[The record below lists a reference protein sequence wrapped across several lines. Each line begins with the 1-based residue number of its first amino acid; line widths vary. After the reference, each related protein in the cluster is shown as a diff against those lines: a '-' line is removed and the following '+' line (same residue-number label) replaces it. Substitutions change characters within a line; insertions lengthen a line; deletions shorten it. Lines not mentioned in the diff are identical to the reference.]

1 MFKDL
6 KVIISMLKQEQ
17 SPKVL
22 CISHIK
28 DVDGCVCAALIRYA
42 TKSQFLLTNYGNIN
56 QCLRRVENKY
66 DLIYICDLGINESI
80 MKEFDRI
87 QQNTEITYI
96 DHHNIDEG
104 LLEKLEKM
112 DIKIVHDQRDSA
124 GVLTFNLFKEV
135 LPREAG
141 LLAAYAAIS
150 DRLEDGPIA
159 KKIIQQYD
167 REFILYETMLL
178 SYTLSKA
185 DDSFKKRI
193 VHRLSNLEY
202 PHRIK
207 DVPALAQEQVERIAV
222 LRNELPLKASKI
234 GDIVFIE
241 VIEDSPGAIA
251 NLLLDVC
258 EATIGICYRTNS
270 QMQVSDLSIR
280 GSASIKVDLGKITS
294 QLAKQFDGFGGGHPK
309 ACGARIPT
317 PRIMEFISALVKHT
331 E

>member
-1 MFKDL
+1 
-6 KVIISMLKQEQ
+6 MLKLKQ
-17 SPKVL
+17 STKIL

-28 DVDGCVCAALIRYA
+28 DVDGCVCAALIRRA
-42 TKSQFLLTNYGNIN
+42 TKSQFLLTNYGNIT

-87 QQNTEITYI
+87 QQHTKIIYI
-96 DHHNIDEG
+96 DHHHIDKDVFK
-104 LLEKLEKM
+104 KLEKM
-112 DIKIVHDQRDSA
+112 DIKIVHNKRDSA
-124 GVLTFNLFKEV
+124 GVLTFNLFKEI

-141 LLAAYAAIS
+141 LLASYAAIS

-167 REFILYETMLL
+167 REFVLYETMLL
-178 SYTLSKA
+178 SYALNKA
-185 DDSFKKRI
+185 DEVFKKRI
-193 VHRLSNLEY
+193 VRRLSNLEY

-207 DVPALAQEQVERIAV
+207 DVPTIALEQVERIAV
-222 LRNELPLKASKI
+222 LRTELPLKASKN

-241 VIEDSPGAIA
+241 VTDDSLGAIA

-258 EATIGICYRTNS
+258 DATIGICYRTNP

-280 GSASIKVDLGKITS
+280 GSASIKLDLGKITS
-294 QLAKQFDGFGGGHPK
+294 QLAKKFDGFGGGHPK

-317 PRIMEFISALVKHT
+317 PRIMEFISALGKHT

>member
-1 MFKDL
+1 
-6 KVIISMLKQEQ
+6 MLKLKQ
-17 SPKVL
+17 STKIL

-28 DVDGCVCAALIRYA
+28 DVDGCVCAALIRHA
-42 TKSQFLLTNYGNIN
+42 TKSQFLLTNYGNIT

-87 QQNTEITYI
+87 QKHTKIIYI
-96 DHHNIDEG
+96 DHHHIDKDVFK
-104 LLEKLEKM
+104 KLEKM
-112 DIKIVHDQRDSA
+112 DIKIVHNKRDSA
-124 GVLTFNLFKEV
+124 GVLTFNLFKEI

-141 LLAAYAAIS
+141 LLASYAAIS

-167 REFILYETMLL
+167 REFMLYETMLL
-178 SYTLSKA
+178 SYALNKA
-185 DDSFKKRI
+185 DEVFKKRI
-193 VHRLSNLEY
+193 VRRLSNLEY

-207 DVPALAQEQVERIAV
+207 DVPTIALEQVERIAV
-222 LRNELPLKASKI
+222 LRTELPLKASKN

-241 VIEDSPGAIA
+241 VTDDSLGAIA

-258 EATIGICYRTNS
+258 DATIGICYRTNP

-280 GSASIKVDLGKITS
+280 GSASIKLDLGKITS
-294 QLAKQFDGFGGGHPK
+294 QLAKKFDGFGGGHPK

>member
-1 MFKDL
+1 MVKL
-6 KVIISMLKQEQ
+6 GQ

-42 TKSQFLLTNYGNIN
+42 TKSKVLLTNYGNIN
-56 QCLRRVENKY
+56 QCLRRARNKY
-66 DLIYICDLGINESI
+66 DFIYICDLGINESI
-80 MKEFDRI
+80 INEFQRI
-87 QQNTEITYI
+87 REQTEITYI
-96 DHHNIDEG
+96 DHHHIEED

-112 DIKIVHDQRDSA
+112 DINIVHDQRDCA
-124 GVLTFNLFKEV
+124 GVLTFNLFKEI

-150 DRLEDGPIA
+150 DRLEDGPLG
-159 KKIIQQYD
+159 KKISRQYD
-167 REFILYETMLL
+167 REFIFYETMVL
-178 SYTLSKA
+178 SYALDKA
-185 DDSFKKRI
+185 DDSFKKKI
-193 VHRLSNLEY
+193 VHRLSKLEY

-207 DVPALAQEQVERIAV
+207 DVPTLALEQIERIAI

-234 GDIVFIE
+234 GDVAFIE

-258 EATIGICYRTNS
+258 NATIGICYRTNPQS
-270 QMQVSDLSIR
+270 QVSDLSIR
-280 GSASIKVDLGKITS
+280 GRTSIKVDLGKITA
-294 QLAKQFDGFGGGHPK
+294 QLAKRFEGFGGGHPK

-317 PRIMEFISALVKHT
+317 LRIMEFISALVKHT